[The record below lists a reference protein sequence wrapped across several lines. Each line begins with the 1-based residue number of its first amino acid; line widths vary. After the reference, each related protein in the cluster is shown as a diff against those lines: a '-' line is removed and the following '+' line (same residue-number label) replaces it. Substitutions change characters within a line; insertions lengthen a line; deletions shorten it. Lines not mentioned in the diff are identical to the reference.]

1 MFFYSVF
8 RFSALFKSQVLF
20 FILFKSCRIRSIFAF
35 YPLYFFTFLLS
46 LQQITT
52 ILTKMKPVLTII
64 ASVLCAM
71 MVLSCQ
77 HQGTPDANRDKDEEH
92 DLVVAQ
98 ELSNGR
104 VQCIAEDAAGQLWI
118 GTFRGLNRYDGH
130 EYHQYFCTADTLG
143 LPDNNVQGLL
153 CDKKGRL
160 WVATVNGVCRYTSQ
174 DTFERI
180 PMQTSNRNA
189 RKLLMDDKG
198 RVFVYNGLELLMYDE
213 VQHIFLTKVVREM
226 TRQSWGD
233 CFIDR
238 SGIIMMIGSA
248 NVQLYNSDDFKLI
261 RDIHDIEDTQ
271 AFYFEL
277 LSNDL
282 LLASG
287 NGTLIIY
294 DVKSHQFIPL
304 SEEMKARITAH
315 GSVLQ
320 AACLLDNNNI
330 LLSTSHNGLFELNL
344 LTHTLRGEGDA
355 GFSAPVPDAYV
366 TKIFQDSRKNIWMG
380 TYDKGLFVDYYYK
393 EKFGGSDS
401 YLNRVIEKSSVFAVA
416 VDKKNNLWV
425 STLRKGLFV
434 YHTDTQK
441 AEQIEIAGLPAG
453 ERKNAITHIFCDRD
467 GLLWFSTTNI
477 VMKCLYD
484 GGKLNILGQWQVP
497 MTMDFEQADD
507 GTVWASTSSTY
518 IVAFKPGSN
527 EPEPKQAFT
536 VDYTFIPSLLK
547 LNDGNMLISAFYQP
561 ITKMDM
567 KTGKLSQQEIPDMQR
582 CIRRS
587 VYIPTDMHQD
597 AKGNVWIGTVSNGL
611 LRYNPQTNEM
621 SRIGG
626 LSCSDVGCIEEDS
639 QGNLWIST
647 MKGLNRLDVKTG
659 TITSLYKADG
669 LAGDEFCDRASCQLP
684 NGSLVFG
691 GIDGVTMF
699 NPADIDTLRSLPLKL
714 CHLKIHNQL
723 IRPADG
729 GPIEVMLDSCKE
741 IRLEHSENSFSISYT
756 ALDYGEYE
764 RVHYYYKLDGFDS
777 DWIDAG
783 STHTASYANLPA
795 GHYTFRVRTTDSTGD
810 EAGSDE
816 RTIAVVI
823 APLPAFSWWAWL
835 IYLALAAAIAYY
847 LYRNARRVV
856 AARRAARQAQ
866 MEKEQ
871 ELRTNQMNM
880 SFFANIAHEFRTPL
894 TMIAGPVGQ
903 LAKSGSI
910 DGEERSLLNIAQ
922 RSIQRM
928 FKLVNQLMDF
938 NKLENDTLRL
948 SVEQI
953 DVVKVMNDICDTFEF
968 NVKEK
973 GLTLNRFGMEDQLM
987 AWTDA
992 DKLEKIVS
1000 NLLSNALKFTPRG
1013 GHIDVTLDTVECS
1026 MINGQCSMV
1035 KVTIA
1040 DTGKG
1045 IPEEQRENI
1054 FKRFYQ
1060 LDNQTKAIVNWGTG
1074 IGLYYSRRL
1083 AELHHGSLT
1092 AGNRQEGSGAVFTL
1106 VYPMNDEAYTQEE
1119 RRPLE
1124 GNGVADY
1131 RIVDSPSP
1139 VNSQLSIEDGR
1150 PTILIVD
1157 DDTEIINY
1165 MRLLFSNDY
1174 RLITCLDADTALEE
1188 MRAEEPNIVLSDVAM
1203 PGKDGYQLCQEI
1215 KQDIQ
1220 LSHIPVILVT
1230 AKITAENQVEGLNVG
1245 ADAYV
1250 TKPFEPAVLS
1260 ALIQSQLKN
1269 RERVRKLLAKAT
1281 TTEDEGVDNALS
1293 EQDKH
1298 FMEELYK
1305 LMEEELSNSE
1315 LDVTR
1320 ITKMLYISRT
1330 KLYYKIKGLTGE
1342 TPSSFFRTYKLNRAA
1357 ELLKGGKHTVAE
1369 IADMTG
1375 FSTQSHFSVVFKKQF
1390 GVTPT
1395 EYKG

>member
-1 MFFYSVF
+1 
-8 RFSALFKSQVLF
+8 
-20 FILFKSCRIRSIFAF
+20 
-35 YPLYFFTFLLS
+35 
-46 LQQITT
+46 
-52 ILTKMKPVLTII
+52 MKPFL
-64 ASVLCAM
+64 SVLASMACA
-71 MVLSCQ
+71 VVILSCQ
-77 HQGTPDANRDKDEEH
+77 HHDSPDVNRDKDEEH
-92 DLVVAQ
+92 DVLVAH

-104 VQCIAEDAAGQLWI
+104 VQCVVEDHNGQMWI

-130 EYHQYFCTADTLG
+130 EYHQYFCTFDSLG

-160 WVATVNGVCRYTSQ
+160 WVATVNGVCRYTRQ
-174 DTFERI
+174 DNFERI
-180 PMQTSNRNA
+180 PMQTGNRNA
-189 RKLLMDDKG
+189 RKLLMDTKG
-198 RVFVYNGLELLMYDE
+198 RVFVYNGTELMMYDE
-213 VQHIFLTKVVREM
+213 QHNIFLTKVVRQM
-226 TRQSWGD
+226 TYQSWGD
-233 CFIDR
+233 CFIDK
-238 SGIIMMIGSA
+238 SGIIMIIGSA
-248 NVQLYNSDDFKLI
+248 NVQLYSSDDFKLI
-261 RDIHDIEDTQ
+261 RDIRDIEDTH
-271 AFYFEL
+271 AYYFEL

-287 NGTLIIY
+287 NGTMAIY

-304 SEEMKARITAH
+304 SQEMTSRITAH

-344 LTHTLRGEGDA
+344 FTHTLRGEGDA
-355 GFSAPVPDAYV
+355 GFSTPVPEAYV

-393 EKFGGSDS
+393 EKFGGTDS
-401 YLNRVIEKSSVFAVA
+401 YLNHVIEKSSVFAVA
-416 VDKKNNLWV
+416 VDKKANLWV

-434 YHTDTQK
+434 YHTDTQR
-441 AEQIEIAGLPAG
+441 AESVEIAGLSTG
-453 ERKNAITHIFCDRD
+453 ERKNAITHIFCDRE
-467 GLLWFSTTNI
+467 GLLWLSTSNM
-477 VMKCLYD
+477 VMKCQYE
-484 GGKLNILGQWQVP
+484 GGRLNILGQWP
-497 MTMDFEQADD
+497 IFMTMDFEQTDD
-507 GTVWASTSSTY
+507 GTVWVSTSSTY
-518 IVAFKPGSN
+518 IVGFRPGSN
-527 EPEPKQAFT
+527 MPEPKQAFN
-536 VDYTFIPSLLK
+536 VDYTFISSLLK
-547 LNDGNMLISAFYQP
+547 LNDGNMLISAFYQSLM
-561 ITKMDM
+561 KMDP

-582 CIRRS
+582 CIRKS

-597 AKGNVWIGTVSNGL
+597 AYGNVWIGTVSNGL
-611 LRYNPQTNEM
+611 LCYNPKTNEM
-621 SRIGG
+621 RRIGG
-626 LSCSDVGCIEEDS
+626 LSCSDVGAIEEDS
-639 QGNLWIST
+639 QGNLWVST
-647 MKGLNRLDVKTG
+647 MKGLNRLDPKTG
-659 TITSLYKADG
+659 RIISLYKADG

-699 NPADIDTLRSLPLKL
+699 NPADIDTLQSLPLHF
-714 CHLKIHNQL
+714 CDLKVHNQL
-723 IRPADG
+723 IRPAVG
-729 GPIEVMLDSCKE
+729 GPIEAMLDSCKE
-741 IRLEHSENSFSISYT
+741 IRLKHSENSFSISYT
-756 ALDYGEYE
+756 ALDFGEYE
-764 RVHYYYKLDGFDS
+764 RVHYYYKLDGVDN

-783 STHTASYANLPA
+783 SNHTASYANLPA
-795 GHYTFRVRTTDSTGD
+795 GHYTFRVRTTDSTSD

-816 RTIAVVI
+816 RTIAVVVEP
-823 APLPAFSWWAWL
+823 APAFSWWAWL

-903 LAKSGSI
+903 LAKSDSI
-910 DGEERSLLNIAQ
+910 GGEERGLLNIAQ

-948 SVEQI
+948 CVEQI
-953 DVVKVMNDICDTFEF
+953 DVVKTMNDICDTFEF
-968 NVKEK
+968 NAKEK
-973 GLTLNRFGMEDQLM
+973 GLTLNRFGMEDELM
-987 AWTDA
+987 AWTDG

-1013 GHIDVTLDTVECS
+1013 GHIDVSLDVAEDK
-1026 MINGQCSMV
+1026 V
-1035 KVTIA
+1035 KISIA

-1045 IPEEQRENI
+1045 IPEEQRENV

-1060 LDNQTKAIVNWGTG
+1060 LDNQTKAFVNWGTG

-1083 AELHHGSLT
+1083 AELHHGTLT
-1092 AGNRQEGSGAVFTL
+1092 AGNRQEGTGAVFTL
-1106 VYPMNDEAYTQEE
+1106 VYPMTEQAYTAEE

-1124 GNGVADY
+1124 GDGVADY
-1131 RIVDSPSP
+1131 RIVDSPSAVCGP
-1139 VNSQLSIEDGR
+1139 LSTVHSPLSTDDDSR
-1150 PTILIVD
+1150 PTILVVD

-1165 MRLLFSNDY
+1165 MRVLFSQDY

-1269 RERVRKLLAKAT
+1269 RDRVRKLLTKAT

>member
-1 MFFYSVF
+1 M
-8 RFSALFKSQVLF
+8 
-20 FILFKSCRIRSIFAF
+20 
-35 YPLYFFTFLLS
+35 
-46 LQQITT
+46 
-52 ILTKMKPVLTII
+52 TKMKPVLT
-64 ASVLCAM
+64 VLACVACMM
-71 MVLSCQ
+71 MVLSCR
-77 HQGTPDANRDKDEEH
+77 HHDSPDASRDKDELH
-92 DLVVAQ
+92 DLVVAH

-104 VQCIAEDAAGQLWI
+104 VQCVAEDNNGQMWI

-130 EYHQYFCTADTLG
+130 EYHQYFCTFDSLG
-143 LPDNNVQGLL
+143 LPDNNVQSLL

-160 WVATVNGVCRYTSQ
+160 WVATVNGVCRYTRQ

-180 PMQTSNRNA
+180 PMQTGNRNA
-189 RKLLMDDKG
+189 RKLLMDSKG
-198 RVFVYNGLELLMYDE
+198 RVFVYNGQELMIYDE
-213 VQHIFLTKVVREM
+213 VHNIFLTKVTRQM

-233 CFIDR
+233 CFIDG
-238 SGIIMMIGSA
+238 SDVIMMIGSA
-248 NVQLYNSDDFKLI
+248 NVQLYSSDDFKLL
-261 RDIHDIEDTQ
+261 RDIHDIEDSH

-287 NGTLIIY
+287 NGTMVIY

-304 SEEMKARITAH
+304 SPEMTSRITAH

-344 LTHTLRGEGDA
+344 FTHTLRGEGDA
-355 GFSAPVPDAYV
+355 GFSAPVPEAYV

-393 EKFGGSDS
+393 EKFGGSNS
-401 YLNRVIEKSSVFAVA
+401 YLNRFIENSSVFAVA
-416 VDKKNNLWV
+416 VDKNANLWV

-441 AEQIEIAGLPAG
+441 AESIEIAGLPAG
-453 ERKNAITHIFCDRD
+453 EKRNAITHIFCDRD
-467 GLLWFSTTNI
+467 GQLWLSTSNI
-477 VMKCLYD
+477 VMKCQYEA
-484 GGKLNILGQWQVP
+484 GRLNILGQWP
-497 MTMDFEQADD
+497 IFMTMDFEQTDD
-507 GTVWASTSSTY
+507 GTVWISTSSTY
-518 IVAFKPGSN
+518 IVGFRPGSN
-527 EPEPKQAFT
+527 QPEPKQAFN

-547 LNDGNMLISAFYQP
+547 LQDGNLLISAFYQSVM
-561 ITKMDM
+561 KMDP
-567 KTGKLSQQEIPDMQR
+567 KTGKLSQQEISGIQR
-582 CIRRS
+582 CIRKS
-587 VYIPTDMHQD
+587 VFIPTDMHQD
-597 AKGNVWIGTVSNGL
+597 ANGNVWIGTVSNGL

-626 LSCSDVGCIEEDS
+626 LSCSDVGAIEEDS

-647 MKGLNRLDVKTG
+647 MKGLNRLDPKTG
-659 TITSLYKADG
+659 RIISLYKADG

-699 NPADIDTLRSLPLKL
+699 NPADIDTLKSLPLHF
-714 CHLKIHNQL
+714 CDLKVHNQL
-723 IRPADG
+723 IRPAVG
-729 GPIEVMLDSCKE
+729 APIEVMLDSCKE
-741 IRLEHSENSFSISYT
+741 IRLSHDQNSFSISYT
-756 ALDYGEYE
+756 ALDYGDYE
-764 RVHYYYKLDGFDS
+764 RVHYYYKLDGVDG

-783 STHTASYANLPA
+783 SGHVANYANLPS
-795 GHYTFRVRTTDSTGD
+795 GHYTFRVRTTDSTSD

-816 RTIAVVI
+816 RTISVVVES
-823 APLPAFSWWAWL
+823 APAYSWWAWL
-835 IYLALAAAIAYY
+835 IYLLLSGMLIGY
-847 LYRNARRVV
+847 LYQNAKRVV
-856 AARRAARQAQ
+856 KAKRAARQAQ

-903 LAKSGSI
+903 LVKSNHLS
-910 DGEERSLLNIAQ
+910 GEDKSLLSIAQ

-953 DVVKVMNDICDTFEF
+953 DVVKSMNDICDTFEF
-968 NVKEK
+968 NAKEK
-973 GLTLNRFGMEDQLM
+973 GISLNRLGMEDQLM
-987 AWTDA
+987 AWTDG

-1013 GHIDVTLDTVECS
+1013 GHIDVSLDVAD
-1026 MINGQCSMV
+1026 GQV
-1035 KVTIA
+1035 KVTVA

-1045 IPEEQRENI
+1045 IPEEQLENV
-1054 FKRFYQ
+1054 FKRYYQ

-1083 AELHHGSLT
+1083 AELHHGSLV
-1092 AGNRQEGSGAVFTL
+1092 AGNRKEGTGAVFAL
-1106 VYPMNDEAYTQEE
+1106 CYPMNEQAYSEEE
-1119 RRPLE
+1119 RRPIE
-1124 GNGVADY
+1124 GDGVADY
-1131 RIVDSPSP
+1131 RIIDAPVVGAPHESDNDS
-1139 VNSQLSIEDGR
+1139 R
-1150 PTILIVD
+1150 PTILVVD
-1157 DDTEIINY
+1157 DDTEIVNY
-1165 MRLLFSNDY
+1165 MRVLFSQDY
-1174 RLITCLDADTALEE
+1174 RLITCLDAETALEE

-1203 PGKDGYQLCQEI
+1203 PGMDGYQLCQEI

-1230 AKITAENQVEGLNVG
+1230 AKITSENQVEGLSVG

-1269 RERVRKLLAKAT
+1269 RDRVRKLLTKST

-1390 GVTPT
+1390 GVPPS

>member
-1 MFFYSVF
+1 MVG
-8 RFSALFKSQVLF
+8 V
-20 FILFKSCRIRSIFAF
+20 
-35 YPLYFFTFLLS
+35 
-46 LQQITT
+46 
-52 ILTKMKPVLTII
+52 
-64 ASVLCAM
+64 AM
-71 MVLSCQ
+71 MLSCQ
-77 HQGTPDANRDKDEEH
+77 RQGAPDVNRDKDEEH
-92 DLVVAQ
+92 HVVVAQ

-104 VQCIAEDAAGQLWI
+104 VQCIAEDEAGQLWI

-130 EYHQYFCTADTLG
+130 EYHQYFCTFDSLG

-160 WVATVNGVCRYTSQ
+160 WVATVNGVCRYNRQ
-174 DTFERI
+174 DNFERI
-180 PMQTSNRNA
+180 PMQTGNRNA
-189 RKLLMDDKG
+189 RKLLMDSKG
-198 RVFVYNGLELLMYDE
+198 RVFVYNGMELMMYDE
-213 VQHIFLTKVVREM
+213 QHNIFLTKVTRQM
-226 TRQSWGD
+226 TYQSWGD

-248 NVQLYNSDDFKLI
+248 NVQLYSSDDFKLI
-261 RDIHDIEDTQ
+261 RDIHDIQDTH
-271 AFYFEL
+271 AFFFEL

-287 NGTLIIY
+287 NGTMVIY
-294 DVKSHQFIPL
+294 DVKSHQFVPL
-304 SEEMKARITAH
+304 SPEMTSRITAH

-344 LTHTLRGEGDA
+344 FTHTLRGEGDA
-355 GFSAPVPDAYV
+355 GFSAPVPEAYV

-393 EKFGGSDS
+393 EKFGGTDS
-401 YLNRVIEKSSVFAVA
+401 YLNRVIENSSVFAVA
-416 VDKKNNLWV
+416 VDKKANLWV

-441 AEQIEIAGLPAG
+441 AESVELAGLPAG

-467 GLLWFSTTNI
+467 GQLWLSTSNI
-477 VMKCLYD
+477 VMKCQYE
-484 GGKLNILGQWQVP
+484 GGHLNILGQWFVP
-497 MTMDFEQADD
+497 MVMDFEQTDD
-507 GTVWASTSSTY
+507 GTVWGSTSSTY
-518 IVAFKPGSN
+518 IVAFRPGSSQ
-527 EPEPKQAFT
+527 PEPKQAFN

-547 LNDGNMLISAFYQP
+547 LQDGNMLISAFYQSVM
-561 ITKMDM
+561 KMDT
-567 KTGKLSQQEIPDMQR
+567 KSGKLTQLEIPDLQR
-582 CIRRS
+582 CIRKS

-597 AKGNVWIGTVSNGL
+597 ANGNVWIGTVSNGL
-611 LRYNPQTNEM
+611 LRYNPQTNQM

-626 LSCSDVGCIEEDS
+626 LSCSDVGSIEEDA
-639 QGNLWIST
+639 QGNLWIGT
-647 MKGLNRLDVKTG
+647 MKGLNRLDTKTG
-659 TITSLYKADG
+659 SITSLYKADG
-669 LAGDEFCDRASCQLP
+669 LAGDEFCDRASCKLP

-699 NPADIDTLRSLPLKL
+699 NPADIDTLRKMPLRL
-714 CHLKIHNQL
+714 CDLKIHNQL
-723 IRPADG
+723 VRPVADG
-729 GPIEVMLDSCKE
+729 PVEAMLDSCKE
-741 IRLEHSENSFSISYT
+741 IRLKHSQNSFSISYT
-756 ALDYGEYE
+756 ALDFGEYE

-783 STHTASYANLPA
+783 SNHTASYANLPA
-795 GHYTFRVRTTDSTGD
+795 GHYTFRVRTSDSVCD
-810 EAGSDE
+810 ESATDE
-816 RTIAVVI
+816 RFVSVVVEP
-823 APLPAFSWWAWL
+823 APAFSWWAWL
-835 IYLALAAAIAYY
+835 IYIALAAAIAYY

-856 AARRAARQAQ
+856 AARRAARQAP

-910 DGEERSLLNIAQ
+910 GDEERSLLSIAQ

-948 SVEQI
+948 CVEQI
-953 DVVKVMNDICDTFEF
+953 DVVKLMNDICDTFEF

-973 GLTLNRFGMEDQLM
+973 GLTLNRFGMEDELM
-987 AWTDA
+987 AWTDG

-1000 NLLSNALKFTPRG
+1000 NLLSNALKFTPSG
-1013 GHIDVTLDTVECS
+1013 GHIDVSLDVAD
-1026 MINGQCSMV
+1026 GQVKIMV
-1035 KVTIA
+1035 A
-1040 DTGKG
+1040 DSGKG

-1083 AELHHGSLT
+1083 AELHHGTLT
-1092 AGNRQEGSGAVFTL
+1092 ASNRIEGTGAVFTL
-1106 VYPMNDEAYTQEE
+1106 VYPMTEQAYTAEE

-1124 GNGVADY
+1124 GDGVADY
-1131 RIVDSPSP
+1131 RIIDTPQSTNV
-1139 VNSQLSIEDGR
+1139 QLSMVRSASPLGLSKNGQSSDDDSR
-1150 PTILIVD
+1150 PTILVVD

-1165 MRLLFSNDY
+1165 MRLLFSHDY

-1269 RERVRKLLAKAT
+1269 RDRVRKLLTKAT
-1281 TTEDEGVDNALS
+1281 TTDDESVDNALS

-1315 LDVTR
+1315 LDVTH

>member
-1 MFFYSVF
+1 M
-8 RFSALFKSQVLF
+8 
-20 FILFKSCRIRSIFAF
+20 I
-35 YPLYFFTFLLS
+35 
-46 LQQITT
+46 
-52 ILTKMKPVLTII
+52 TKMKPVLRILI
-64 ASVLCAM
+64 GVVCVLVVM
-71 MVLSCQ
+71 SCQ
-77 HQGTPDANRDKDEEH
+77 HQGLPDANRDKDEEH

-98 ELSNGR
+98 ELSNAR
-104 VQCIAEDAAGQLWI
+104 VQCVAEDATGQLWI

-130 EYHQYFCTADTLG
+130 EYHQYFCTYDSLG
-143 LPDNNVQGLL
+143 LLDNNVQGLL
-153 CDKKGRL
+153 CDKHGRL

-174 DTFERI
+174 DNFERI
-180 PMQTSNRNA
+180 PMQTGNRNA
-189 RKLLMDDKG
+189 RKLLMDSKG
-198 RVFVYNGLELLMYDE
+198 RVFVYNGMELMMYDE
-213 VQHIFLTKVVREM
+213 VQNIFLTKVTRKM
-226 TRQSWGD
+226 TNQSWGD
-233 CFIDR
+233 CFIDG
-238 SGIIMMIGSA
+238 SDKILIIGPT
-248 NVQLYNSDDFKLI
+248 NVQLYSSDDFKLKV
-261 RDIHDIEDTQ
+261 DLHDIKDNG
-271 AFYFEL
+271 AYYFEL
-277 LSNDL
+277 LPNDL

-304 SEEMKARITAH
+304 SADMMARLTAH
-315 GSVLQ
+315 NSVVQ
-320 AACLLDNNNI
+320 AACMLDNNTI
-330 LLSTSHNGLFELNL
+330 LLSTSHNGMFELNL
-344 LTHTLRGEGDA
+344 FTHTLRGEGDA
-355 GFSAPVPDAYV
+355 GFSLPVPDAYV
-366 TKIFQDSRKNIWMG
+366 TRIFQDSRKNIWMG

-401 YLNRVIEKSSVFAVA
+401 YLNRIIEKSSVFAVA
-416 VDKKNNLWV
+416 VDKQDNLWV
-425 STLRKGLFV
+425 STLLKGVFV
-434 YHTDTQK
+434 YHSDTQK
-441 AEQIEIAGLPAG
+441 AESVEIAGLPAG

-467 GLLWFSTTNI
+467 GLLWLSTSSI
-477 VMKCLYD
+477 VMKCSYE
-484 GGKLNILGQWQVP
+484 GGRLSILGQWPVF
-497 MTMDFEQADD
+497 MAMDFEQTDD
-507 GTVWASTSSTY
+507 GTVWVSTSSTY
-518 IVAFKPGSN
+518 IFAFKPGSSN
-527 EPEPKQAFT
+527 PEPKQAFN
-536 VDYTFIPSLLK
+536 VDFTFIPSLLK
-547 LNDGNMLISAFYQP
+547 LSDGNMLISAFYQAV
-561 ITKMDM
+561 TRMDS
-567 KTGKLSQQEIPDMQR
+567 KTGKLSQLEIPGMQR

-597 AKGNVWIGTVSNGL
+597 ADGNVWIGTVSNGL
-611 LRYNPQTNEM
+611 LRYNPRTNEM
-621 SRIGG
+621 SRIAG
-626 LSCSDVGCIEEDS
+626 LSCSDVGAIEEDR

-647 MKGLNRLDVKTG
+647 MKGLNRLDPRTG
-659 TITSLYKADG
+659 RIISLYKADG

-699 NPADIDTLRSLPLKL
+699 NPADIDTLNSLPLRFSD
-714 CHLKIHNQL
+714 LKIHNQL
-723 IRPADG
+723 VRPAAG

-741 IRLEHSENSFSISYT
+741 ICLSHDQNSFSISYT

-764 RVHYYYKLDGFDS
+764 RVHYYYKLDRVDN

-783 STHTASYANLPA
+783 SGHTASYANLPS
-795 GHYTFRVRTTDSTGD
+795 GHYPFRVRTTDSTSD

-816 RTIAVVI
+816 RKISVVVEP
-823 APLPAFSWWAWL
+823 APAFSWWAWL
-835 IYLALAAAIAYY
+835 AYMTLFALLVAY
-847 LYRNARRVV
+847 LYHNAKRVV
-856 AARRAARQAQ
+856 KAKRAARQAQ
-866 MEKEQ
+866 REKEQ

-903 LAKSGSI
+903 LVKSSHLN
-910 DGEERSLLNIAQ
+910 GEDRNLLSIAQ

-948 SVEQI
+948 SVEQV
-953 DVVKVMNDICDTFEF
+953 DVVMAMNNICDTFEF
-968 NVKEK
+968 NAKEK
-973 GLTLNRFGMEDQLM
+973 GITLNRFGMEDELM
-987 AWTDA
+987 AWTDG
-992 DKLEKIVS
+992 DKLEKILS

-1013 GHIDVTLDTVECS
+1013 GHIDVSLDVADG
-1026 MINGQCSMV
+1026 NV
-1035 KVTIA
+1035 KIAVA

-1045 IPEEQRENI
+1045 IPEEHRENI
-1054 FKRFYQ
+1054 FKRYYQ

-1092 AGNRQEGSGAVFTL
+1092 AGNRTEGTGAVFTL
-1106 VYPMNDEAYTQEE
+1106 VYPMSGQAYTEEE

-1124 GNGVADY
+1124 GDGVADF
-1131 RIVDSPSP
+1131 RIVDISAVGADLKSAPN
-1139 VNSQLSIEDGR
+1139 NSGTSNPLKDDDNR
-1150 PTILIVD
+1150 PTILVVD

-1165 MRLLFSNDY
+1165 MRVLFSQDY
-1174 RLITCLDADTALEE
+1174 RLITCLDAETALEE

-1269 RERVRKLLAKAT
+1269 RDRVRKLLAKAT

-1357 ELLKGGKHTVAE
+1357 ELLKGGRHTVAE
-1369 IADMTG
+1369 ISDLTG